1 MTTSLQLSPEGRVL
15 IPLQMRAA
23 LGITTS
29 SSLHAR
35 IVDGGLFLEPAHK
48 QLGRFYSRFAKQRF
62 AAAGTS
68 VSDELIA
75 ERRAEAERELA
86 AP

>member
-1 MTTSLQLSPEGRVL
+1 MAISLQLSPEGRVL
-15 IPLQMRAA
+15 IPQHMRAA

-35 IVDGGLFLEPAHK
+35 IVDGALLLEPAHK
-48 QLGRFYSRFAKQRF
+48 QLSRFYGRFAKQRF
-62 AAAGTS
+62 ALAGVS

-75 ERRAEAERELA
+75 ERRAEAMRESETL
-86 AP
+86 

>member
-1 MTTSLQLSPEGRVL
+1 MAISLQLSPEGRIL
-15 IPLQMRAA
+15 IPQQMRTA

-29 SSLHAR
+29 STLRAR
-35 IVDGGLFLEPAHK
+35 IVDGGLLLEPAHM

-62 AAAGTS
+62 ALAGAS

-75 ERRAEAERELA
+75 ERKAEAERESA
-86 AP
+86 AL

>member
-1 MTTSLQLSPEGRVL
+1 MTISLQLSPEGRIL
-15 IPLQMRAA
+15 IPQQMRTA

-35 IVDGGLFLEPAHK
+35 IVDGGLLLEPAHK
-48 QLGRFYSRFAKQRF
+48 QLSRFYGRFAKQRV
-62 AAAGTS
+62 ALAGAS

-75 ERRAEAERELA
+75 ERQAEATLA
-86 AP
+86 SAAL

>member
-1 MTTSLQLSPEGRVL
+1 MAISLQISPEGRIL
-15 IPLQMRAA
+15 IPQQMRAA

-35 IVDGGLFLEPAHK
+35 IVDGGLLLEPAHK
-48 QLGRFYSRFAKQRF
+48 QLSRFYGRFAKQRF
-62 AAAGTS
+62 ALAGAS

-75 ERRAEAERELA
+75 ERKAEAERESA
-86 AP
+86 AL